1 MHSNISAIVF
11 DLGGV
16 LVELNHQKV
25 NVPWFNNELSAK
37 TNWHQWLT
45 SPLSQQL
52 ERGQIS
58 PSEFAQGYIRDN
70 GIQME
75 SSEFLEHFR
84 SWVTGFYPGAFALLK
99 QLSRHYPIAVFSN
112 VTEVHWPPLYAQ
124 LQDSGS
130 VSYFFASYEMGM
142 AKPDPASFEH
152 VANTMGHDPKKILFV
167 DDNPINVESA
177 RHSGFQAEI
186 VSGFDQ
192 ILPALAKHSI
202 RLGSQ

>member
-16 LVELNHQKV
+16 LVELNHQRV
-25 NVPWFNNELSAK
+25 NVPWFDTELSAE

-45 SPLSQQL
+45 SPLSQQF

-58 PSEFAQGYIRDN
+58 PSEFAQRYIRDN
-70 GIQME
+70 DIQME

-84 SWVTGFYPGAFALLK
+84 NWVVGFYPGAFSLLK
-99 QLSRHYPIAVFSN
+99 QLSQHYPIAVFSN
-112 VTEVHWPPLYAQ
+112 VTAVHWPPLYAQ
-124 LQDSGS
+124 MKDSGS
-130 VSYFFASYEMGM
+130 VSYFFASYELGM

-152 VANTMGHDPKKILFV
+152 VANTIGLDPEKILFV
-167 DDNPINVESA
+167 DDNPINVDGA
-177 RHSGFQAEI
+177 RRCGFQAEI

-192 ILPALAKHSI
+192 LTPALTKHSI
-202 RLGSQ
+202 NLGS